1 MVCQPPLNCPRMIS
15 STLALSVLLV
25 VARSVEG
32 FPTPAAATS
41 KVKCE
46 LRLSASSKSSESS
59 LSRPPASSDDLSAPQ
74 SKVFLLDEDEV
85 WESGIDS
92 SNKEEGDAECY
103 VDDLD
108 QHGESCLVSDTD
120 SSLPAIRI
128 SADADNIDVILK
140 WVPLLSPIT
149 AFFTYEIT
157 AEIFDRVIEYLSDRT
172 WIAVDGGQYQTE
184 IITPAVNGIVVPA
197 IALLFATL
205 ISNTINT
212 LRQRQLDIRTAL
224 NMEACEM
231 RTLHSVVDSFP
242 KSITEQNSLREYL
255 IQYASRLIAESKPG
269 VKIIDLEFSGS
280 IDSELNGFLGKL
292 NEINVMSTSA
302 NGVNHD
308 SSALPPSL
316 LSECYAAI
324 TRLNSERS
332 SRISAL
338 QSTFPRLHYVI
349 LSLLAASLCVAFLME
364 TDQAIQ
370 IFLNAIQLRILWSML
385 VGTFSALAV
394 VSYDLEDP
402 FRGSYQI
409 SSTSRLG
416 EGMELVCSCCRW
428 VDDYFLPHRIWFSPQ
443 MSLPPLSFAVAQ
455 FHTIRDAL
463 RASATLDARK
473 REEEKKGC
481 RSTGIDSDDYDADAT
496 FG

>member
-1 MVCQPPLNCPRMIS
+1 MPPCLAARIFLATMPMPTTRKLIVT
-15 STLALSVLLV
+15 STLAFSAALSPGVQGFSV
-25 VARSVEG
+25 PATAVTVKRKRS
-32 FPTPAAATS
+32 
-41 KVKCE
+41 
-46 LRLSASSKSSESS
+46 SSSLFANKPKSSEAS
-59 LSRPPASSDDLSAPQ
+59 LPSESRDDPSAAALPAPQ
-74 SKVFLLDEDEV
+74 SKLYLLDEDEL
-85 WESGIDS
+85 WESGVGNPAIDDDS
-92 SNKEEGDAECY
+92 EAAECY
-103 VDDLD
+103 IDDLD

-128 SADADNIDVILK
+128 SVDADNIDVILK
-140 WVPLLSPIT
+140 WVPILSPIT

-157 AEIFDRVIEYLSDRT
+157 AEVFDRVIEAISDRT
-172 WIAVDGGQYQTE
+172 WVAVDGGAYQIN

-205 ISNTINT
+205 VSNTINT

-231 RTLHSVVDSFP
+231 RTLQSVVDSFP
-242 KSITEQNSLREYL
+242 KRITVQSNLREYL

-292 NEINVMSTSA
+292 NEINILSFSGTST
-302 NGVNHD
+302 NGASEDVA
-308 SSALPPSL
+308 ALPPSL

-324 TRLNSERS
+324 TRLNAERS

-338 QSTFPRLHYVI
+338 QSTFPSLHYVI

-364 TDQAIQ
+364 SDQAIQ
-370 IFLNAIQLRILWSML
+370 IFLNAVQLRILWSML
-385 VGTFSALAV
+385 IGTFSSLAV
-394 VSYDLEDP
+394 VSFDLEDP

-409 SSTSRLG
+409 SST
-416 EGMELVCSCCRW
+416 
-428 VDDYFLPHRIWFSPQ
+428 VD
-443 MSLPPLSFAVAQ
+443 Q

-463 RASATLDARK
+463 RASATIDARK
-473 REEEKKGC
+473 SEEEAAGVPS
-481 RSTGIDSDDYDADAT
+481 STTGSTDDYNADST

>member
-1 MVCQPPLNCPRMIS
+1 M
-15 STLALSVLLV
+15 
-25 VARSVEG
+25 
-32 FPTPAAATS
+32 
-41 KVKCE
+41 
-46 LRLSASSKSSESS
+46 SSKSKPSEPSS
-59 LSRPPASSDDLSAPQ
+59 PLSPAEDLSAPQ
-74 SKVFLLDEDEV
+74 SKVFLLDDEDEV
-85 WESGIDS
+85 WDS
-92 SNKEEGDAECY
+92 AIGTSDDDAECY
-103 VDDLD
+103 VDELD

-120 SSLPAIRI
+120 SSLPVIRI
-128 SADADNIDVILK
+128 SADADSIDVIIK
-140 WVPLLSPIT
+140 WVPILSPVI

-157 AEIFDRVIEYLSDRT
+157 AEVFDSMIEYISDRT
-172 WIAVDGGQYQTE
+172 WVAVDGGQYQTQ

-212 LRQRQLDIRTAL
+212 LRQRQLDVRTAL

-231 RTLHSVVDSFP
+231 RTLQSVVDSFP
-242 KSITEQNSLREYL
+242 KCITEQNHLREYL

-269 VKIIDLEFSGS
+269 VRIIDLEFSGS

-292 NEINVMSTSA
+292 NEINVLSFSGTSGP
-302 NGVNHD
+302 NGPNGDV
-308 SSALPPSL
+308 SALPPSL
-316 LSECYAAI
+316 LSECYAAV

-349 LSLLAASLCVAFLME
+349 LSLLAASICVAFLME
-364 TDQAIQ
+364 SDQAIQ
-370 IFLNAIQLRILWSML
+370 IFLNAVQLRILWAML

-409 SSTSRLG
+409 SST
-416 EGMELVCSCCRW
+416 
-428 VDDYFLPHRIWFSPQ
+428 VD
-443 MSLPPLSFAVAQ
+443 Q

-463 RASATLDARK
+463 RASATLDARQ
-473 REEEKKGC
+473 REENEEGD
-481 RSTGIDSDDYDADAT
+481 RSTRTASDDYDSDAT

>member
-1 MVCQPPLNCPRMIS
+1 MS
-15 STLALSVLLV
+15 S
-25 VARSVEG
+25 
-32 FPTPAAATS
+32 
-41 KVKCE
+41 K
-46 LRLSASSKSSESS
+46 SKSSEPSS
-59 LSRPPASSDDLSAPQ
+59 PSPAEDLSAPQ

-85 WESGIDS
+85 WDS
-92 SNKEEGDAECY
+92 AIGSSDDAECY
-103 VDDLD
+103 VDELD

-128 SADADNIDVILK
+128 SADADNIDVVIK
-140 WVPLLSPIT
+140 WVPILSPVV

-157 AEIFDRVIEYLSDRT
+157 AEVFDQIIEFISDRT
-172 WIAVDGGQYQTE
+172 WVAVDGGQYQTQ

-197 IALLFATL
+197 IALLFVTL

-231 RTLHSVVDSFP
+231 RTLQSVVDSFP
-242 KSITEQNSLREYL
+242 KCITEQNNLREYL

-269 VKIIDLEFSGS
+269 VKILDLEFSGS

-292 NEINVMSTSA
+292 NEISVMSFSGGSGPNGA
-302 NGVNHD
+302 NGD
-308 SSALPPSL
+308 TSALPPSL
-316 LSECYAAI
+316 LSECYAAV
-324 TRLNSERS
+324 TRLNAERS

-364 TDQAIQ
+364 SDQAIQ
-370 IFLNAIQLRILWSML
+370 IFLNAVQLRILWSML

-409 SSTSRLG
+409 SST
-416 EGMELVCSCCRW
+416 
-428 VDDYFLPHRIWFSPQ
+428 VD
-443 MSLPPLSFAVAQ
+443 Q
-455 FHTIRDAL
+455 FYTIRDAL
-463 RASATLDARK
+463 RASATLDARQ
-473 REEEKKGC
+473 RGEMEKGD
-481 RSTGIDSDDYDADAT
+481 RQSADADADDYDTDAT
-496 FG
+496 YG

>member
-1 MVCQPPLNCPRMIS
+1 MS
-15 STLALSVLLV
+15 S
-25 VARSVEG
+25 
-32 FPTPAAATS
+32 
-41 KVKCE
+41 K
-46 LRLSASSKSSESS
+46 SKSSEP
-59 LSRPPASSDDLSAPQ
+59 LSPAEDLSAPQ

-85 WESGIDS
+85 WDS
-92 SNKEEGDAECY
+92 AIGSSGDAECY
-103 VDDLD
+103 VDELD

-128 SADADNIDVILK
+128 SADVDNIDVIIK
-140 WVPLLSPIT
+140 WVPILSPII

-157 AEIFDRVIEYLSDRT
+157 AEAFDRVIEYISDRT
-172 WIAVDGGQYQTE
+172 WVAVDGGQYQTQ

-231 RTLHSVVDSFP
+231 RTLQSVVDSFP
-242 KSITEQNSLREYL
+242 KCITEKNNLREYL

-269 VKIIDLEFSGS
+269 VRIIDLEFSGS

-292 NEINVMSTSA
+292 NEINVLSFSGTSGPNGA
-302 NGVNHD
+302 NGD
-308 SSALPPSL
+308 ASALPPSL
-316 LSECYAAI
+316 LSECYAAV

-349 LSLLAASLCVAFLME
+349 LSLLAASICVAFLME
-364 TDQAIQ
+364 SDQAIQ
-370 IFLNAIQLRILWSML
+370 IFLNAVQLRILWAML

-409 SSTSRLG
+409 SST
-416 EGMELVCSCCRW
+416 
-428 VDDYFLPHRIWFSPQ
+428 VD
-443 MSLPPLSFAVAQ
+443 Q

-463 RASATLDARK
+463 RASATLDARQ
-473 REEEKKGC
+473 REENQEGD
-481 RSTGIDSDDYDADAT
+481 RSTRTASDDYDSDAT